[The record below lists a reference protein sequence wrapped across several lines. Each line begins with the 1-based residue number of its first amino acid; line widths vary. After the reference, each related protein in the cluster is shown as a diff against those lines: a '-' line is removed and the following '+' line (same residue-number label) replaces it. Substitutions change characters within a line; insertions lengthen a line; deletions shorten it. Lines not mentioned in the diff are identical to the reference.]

1 MSDSSRS
8 RRKHKLEPIS
18 LEELANTTGMSGF
31 VSFLTRDQTVP
42 VPVLDTLVPAEEIL
56 ISAPATETSALEW
69 TAPASSASVS
79 TAPERSA
86 LGSELLQENGTETRP
101 SAPVTSAVE
110 TSALESGAPDTGAP
124 GSSEPETSA
133 PVFGFPRRIRIREAV
148 TVQDGHS
155 LGEQAVYD
163 AMYRAG
169 KPYQGDSRIL
179 TIGLRTLAELA
190 RMTYP
195 NCKANVRSLVAKLA
209 IDERPGFS
217 YTAGRTYIVYSFRE
231 ILRSRI
237 AAGLTHVIRS
247 RGVTFVDPATGKP
260 MAQSS
265 ALDSSA
271 PAAGAPRLEQR
282 LPETSAP
289 ASAEISALVPAEKSA
304 LPSGA
309 DIRNRHSRR
318 NSTQSSSAEIAAVAQ
333 TLSKYGPTDDAGTDE
348 LIRLCRKHAPDAT
361 AEEIADLIRQKIGAV
376 SIRGSVFG
384 FLKTALPRCFVGESF
399 RLFREERRK
408 VAAQEQS
415 RNAELARE
423 ILADPQSDS
432 ASVEWA
438 RQLLKSLRS

>member
-42 VPVLDTLVPAEEIL
+42 VPVLDTLVPAEEIA
-56 ISAPATETSALEW
+56 ISAPANEKSAPEW
-69 TAPASSASVS
+69 TAPVLSASVS
-79 TAPERSA
+79 TAPETSV
-86 LGSELLQENGTETRP
+86 LGSGLPVENGTEMRP
-101 SAPVTSAVE
+101 SAPAKSAVE
-110 TSALESGAPDTGAP
+110 TSALGSSAP
-124 GSSEPETSA
+124 GPGALESSEPETSA
-133 PVFGFPRRIRIREAV
+133 PVFGFPRRLRIREAL

-190 RMTYP
+190 RLTYP

-209 IDERPGFS
+209 IGERPGFS
-217 YTAGRTYIVYSFRE
+217 YTEGRTYVVYSFRE
-231 ILRSRI
+231 ILRRR
-237 AAGLTHVIRS
+237 AAASLTHVIRS
-247 RGVTFVDPATGKP
+247 RGVTFVDLATGKP
-260 MAQSS
+260 IEQSS
-265 ALDSSA
+265 ALDSGA
-271 PAAGAPRLEQR
+271 PAAGTPPLEQR

-289 ASAEISALVPAEKSA
+289 VSAETSAPVSIEKSA

-309 DIRNRHSRR
+309 DIRNRHSGR
-318 NSTQSSSAEIAAVAQ
+318 NSTQSSSAEIAAIAEV
-333 TLSKYGPTDDAGTDE
+333 LSKYGPTDDAGADD

-361 AEEIADLIRQKIGAV
+361 TDEIVDLIRQKIGAV

-384 FLKTALPRCFVGESF
+384 FLKVALPRCFVGESF
-399 RLFREERRK
+399 RLFREDRRK

-423 ILADPQSDS
+423 ILADTQSDS

-438 RQLLKSLRS
+438 RQVLKSLPS